1 MESVQRLAMALA
13 VDVNTGTCAAGN
25 INGLLTASGAAPG
38 IAATGT
44 YATINRATYSQWQA
58 TVMANGGVPRALSLD
73 LMREMRRRI
82 YVASGMKP
90 DLIVTDPIQ
99 HEAYSKL
106 FGTER
111 RYMQSVNLRGQ
122 QIVLDGGF
130 QVLEFDG
137 IPIVEDVSHPA
148 GKMTFLNTR
157 FVELKQLPDVAD
169 GVNKS
174 PGMIGLRGTPEE
186 QFGEGVTSWSARI
199 QPLALV
205 GDAAPLAL
213 FIYPQVQVRRP
224 NTCGVIN
231 DLV

>member
-13 VDVNTGTCAAGN
+13 VDVYTGTGAAGN

-99 HEAYSKL
+99 HEPYSKL

-111 RYMQSVNLRGQ
+111 RYMQSVNLPVAARGECARRH
-122 QIVLDGGF
+122 DR
-130 QVLEFDG
+130 
-137 IPIVEDVSHPA
+137 PP
-148 GKMTFLNTR
+148 R
-157 FVELKQLPDVAD
+157 YP
-169 GVNKS
+169 
-174 PGMIGLRGTPEE
+174 RG
-186 QFGEGVTSWSARI
+186 A
-199 QPLALV
+199 
-205 GDAAPLAL
+205 
-213 FIYPQVQVRRP
+213 VR
-224 NTCGVIN
+224 
-231 DLV
+231 